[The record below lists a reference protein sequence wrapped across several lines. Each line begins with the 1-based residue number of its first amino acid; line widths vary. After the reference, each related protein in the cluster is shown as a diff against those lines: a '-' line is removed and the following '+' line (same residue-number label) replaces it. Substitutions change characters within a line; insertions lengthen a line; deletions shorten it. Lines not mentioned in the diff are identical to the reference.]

1 MNDVCLTRVFL
12 FSARRRRAGAAVGTY
27 LLSYCDGDTLVGRAT
42 GGVYIFRRE
51 TEGSAA
57 AAAV

>member
-1 MNDVCLTRVFL
+1 MCADACFSSL
-12 FSARRRRAGAAVGTY
+12 FGRRRRAGAAVGTY

-51 TEGSAA
+51 TGSAA

>member
-1 MNDVCLTRVFL
+1 VW
-12 FSARRRRAGAAVGTY
+12 RRRRAGAAVGTY

-51 TEGSAA
+51 TTGSTA